1 MTGKKPSRLL
11 PSSVQVH
18 TSSGPWQQRGD
29 CTCDLLEPKLSA
41 LSFSQK
47 GMSLMTFVVRREGKD
62 KAEGNVKEGI
72 VGGTG
77 SLWYPW
83 TQLGK
88 VTDLV
93 CLLCTRSHTHSYAKD
108 LEIPRTGRWGTGV
121 IYVSNGPDALLVSC
135 ASLAQC
141 SGPDNPES
149 DFFWMKLYV
158 NGVAVLV

>member
-1 MTGKKPSRLL
+1 MREKPGILFAYIFGNQKAFLHFDRATLACPTRMATLRNRPTASMTGKKPSRLL

-47 GMSLMTFVVRREGKD
+47 GMSLMTFAVRREGKD

-77 SLWYPW
+77 SLWYP
-83 TQLGK
+83 
-88 VTDLV
+88 
-93 CLLCTRSHTHSYAKD
+93 
-108 LEIPRTGRWGTGV
+108 
-121 IYVSNGPDALLVSC
+121 
-135 ASLAQC
+135 
-141 SGPDNPES
+141 
-149 DFFWMKLYV
+149 
-158 NGVAVLV
+158 